1 MIDSAKRQKDA
12 ELTKLLEEVRSLRKE
27 LDLLKEN
34 PALKNVRP
42 EYAVL
47 VRTGVDFRPEYEVA
61 VRLGQDYPPEYEVA
75 VRVPFENPGEI

>member
-1 MIDSAKRQKDA
+1 MVDSTKRQKDV
-12 ELTKLLEEVRSLRKE
+12 ELAKLLEEVRTLRKE
-27 LDLLKEN
+27 LDLIKEN

-61 VRLGQDYPPEYEVA
+61 VRLTQEYPPEYEVA